1 MKILISSIK
10 FELNKILFLLAQIT
24 LSYFHY
30 LILIFLFVGCQVGPK
45 YHCPLPEIPDDWK
58 AETATIVPTPYY
70 ACWWEVFN
78 EEQLNTLEQLAVA
91 NNPTVYIALERVL
104 EARAVAGVKK
114 ADLYPQ
120 LDLNGKYSDTGQLFQ
135 FFLPPGV
142 LIPNANKISPFF
154 RIHQFLYFLTASLNY
169 EVDLWGRLRGEYASA
184 LYSAEAQ
191 QQDYYASLLSL
202 TAELAN
208 HYFQLRTF
216 DAQMD
221 YLQATVD
228 SYQKN
233 FQLVKA
239 RFDKGIINYGD
250 VANASLQVTNAQS
263 NYEDTARQR
272 RIEENA
278 IAVLIGTLPSEFSL
292 ESNPL
297 AYPPPVIPAGV
308 PATIIAQRPDI
319 AEAERNMAAQH
330 KLINVAYA
338 SFLPSLS
345 LTGALGYSSPDFGQF
360 LKGISR
366 YWTFGANAREP
377 LFDGGRNCAN
387 LREAWARYRVASG
400 EYQQTVFKAFQEV
413 ENALSNLERQDKQS
427 KLLSSSVKSS
437 EDVYRLSSNR
447 YKKGL
452 TSYLEV
458 IDSERAKLN
467 VQLNDIGL
475 LGARY
480 LSTVQLIKALGGS
493 WEMSCSD

>member
-1 MKILISSIK
+1 ML
-10 FELNKILFLLAQIT
+10 LLFL
-24 LSYFHY
+24 F
-30 LILIFLFVGCQVGPK
+30 GCHVGPK
-45 YHCPLPEIPDDWK
+45 YHPPLPDVPEEWK
-58 AETATIVPTPYY
+58 APPSTLQPTAYF

-78 EEQLNTLEQLAVA
+78 DEKLNSLEQQAVA
-91 NNPTVYIALERVL
+91 NNPTLYIALERVL
-104 EARAVAGVKK
+104 EARAIAGIKK

-120 LDLNGKYSDTGQLFQ
+120 LDLSAKYNDSAQLYQ

-142 LIPNANKISPFF
+142 VIPNVDKVSPFF
-154 RIHQFLYFLTASLNY
+154 RIHQFLYALQMNLSY
-169 EVDLWGRLRGEYASA
+169 ELDLWGKLRGQYASA

-191 QQDYYASLLSL
+191 QQDYYVSLLSL

-208 HYFQLRTF
+208 HYFQMRTF

-233 FQLVKA
+233 FQLVKT
-239 RFDKGIINYGD
+239 RFDKGLINYGD

-263 NYEDTARQR
+263 NYEETARQR

-278 IAVLIGTLPSEFSL
+278 IAVLIGEIPSDFSL
-292 ESNPL
+292 EHDPL
-297 AYPPPVIPAGV
+297 ALPPPVIPAGV
-308 PATIIAQRPDI
+308 PATILAQRPDI

-330 KLINVAYA
+330 QLIGVAYA

-360 LKGISR
+360 LRGMSR
-366 YWTFGANAREP
+366 YWAFGANSRESI
-377 LFDGGRNCAN
+377 FDGGRNCSN
-387 LREAWARYRVASG
+387 LREAWARYREASG
-400 EYQQTVFKAFQEV
+400 EYQQTLLTAFQEV
-413 ENALSNLERQDKQS
+413 ENALNNLERQDKQAQF
-427 KLLSSSVKSS
+427 LASSVRSS
-437 EDVYRLSSNR
+437 EQVYRFSSNR
-447 YKKGL
+447 YNKGL
-452 TSYLEV
+452 VNYLDV

-480 LSTVQLIKALGGS
+480 LSTIQLIKALGGS
-493 WEMSCSD
+493 WEMTEMTECIRDL